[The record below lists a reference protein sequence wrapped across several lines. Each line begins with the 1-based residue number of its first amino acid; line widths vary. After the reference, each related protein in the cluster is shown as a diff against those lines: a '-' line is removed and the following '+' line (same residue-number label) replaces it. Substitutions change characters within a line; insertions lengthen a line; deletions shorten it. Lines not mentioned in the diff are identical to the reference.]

1 MLDGTADTEALAA
14 LNAAFAERWHAL
26 WLAAQQTATGMHGD
40 GTPPPRLAPIVAA
53 APGDR
58 RFAAPEWDA
67 LPYLSLLKQ
76 AYLLAGEYVRELV
89 ALAPLPPRERHRFE
103 FLTRQALDAAAP
115 TNFAATNPAAISR
128 ALATDGA
135 SLAQG
140 FANLLADAAKG
151 RISMTDERA
160 FAVGTNLAT
169 TPGDVVYRNDL

>member
-67 LPYLSLLKQ
+67 LPYFSLLKQ
-76 AYLLAGEYVRELV
+76 SYLLASEYVRELI
-89 ALAPLPPRERHRFE
+89 ALAPLAGHERRRVE
-103 FLTRQALDAAAP
+103 FLARQAIDAMAP
-115 TNFAATNPAAISR
+115 TNFPA
-128 ALATDGA
+128 
-135 SLAQG
+135 
-140 FANLLADAAKG
+140 
-151 RISMTDERA
+151 
-160 FAVGTNLAT
+160 
-169 TPGDVVYRNDL
+169 